1 MLSEAETS
9 ARFCGFA
16 QNRKEMNQV
25 KMKVCGMRDSD
36 NIKELL
42 RLQPDYMGF
51 IFYEKSKRHAALLDA
66 ELLKE
71 FPQNTKKVGVF
82 VNACLSEVNEK
93 VNEFELDYVQL
104 HGDESVDYVG
114 ELFAVGIKVIK
125 VFSVDESFD
134 FKVLK
139 PYKGLVE
146 YFLFDTKGKERGGNG
161 IAFDWE
167 ILKGYDQS
175 VPFFLSGGIDNE
187 NIAGLLG
194 LKEMNIHAID
204 VNSKYE
210 IEPGLKDLELLRELK
225 NSII

>member
-1 MLSEAETS
+1 MLSEVETS
-9 ARFCGFA
+9 ARFFGFA
-16 QNRKEMNQV
+16 QNRKKMNQV

-51 IFYEKSKRHAALLDA
+51 IFYEKSRRHAALLDA
-66 ELLKE
+66 ELLKG
-71 FPQNTKKVGVF
+71 FPQKTKKVGVF
-82 VNACLSEVNEK
+82 VNASLSELKEK
-93 VNEFELDYVQL
+93 VKEFELDYVQL

-161 IAFDWE
+161 VAFDWE

-187 NIAGLLG
+187 NVSRLTELS
-194 LKEMNIHAID
+194 EMNIHAID

-210 IEPGLKDLELLRELK
+210 IEPGLKDMELLRELK
-225 NSII
+225 SSMI